1 MPIPI
6 DKKELTTVC
15 TRIVR
20 EGDLDTL
27 TDRAVRRG
35 AEERMGLDDK
45 LLDQQPYKQIVKG
58 IVVEVLE
65 VISKEKEKDGAEDED
80 EDEDEDTHSD
90 DNKNKINDDAD
101 TDADDASKVDGS
113 EEEGYSDVA
122 DEDAPKPK
130 PKKRAAEPQ
139 VSEKSKRVKSS
150 TIITAIS
157 SNTLSKANEATISN
171 LKSYINKCG
180 LRKVWAKELSGMN
193 AAQQIR
199 HLKKLLDDLG
209 MEGRPTLE
217 KCKKIKDKRELQ
229 AELEAMDNNVIIDD
243 RDGSPAD
250 PTRRSRAT
258 VSKQISYNMDDDSES
273 EDEEGNE
280 AEEVEDEGK
289 IEDEG
294 EDKNE
299 DEGEDSDE
307 SDVYTESESDVDEAG
322 PPSDQE
328 EDQSSAD
335 EGNIASDANDSE

>member
-1 MPIPI
+1 MPLPI
-6 DKKELTTVC
+6 DEKELITVC

-65 VISKEKEKDGAEDED
+65 VISKEKEKDDAEDDAENED
-80 EDEDEDTHSD
+80 AHSD

-101 TDADDASKVDGS
+101 TDADDASEVDGS

-130 PKKRAAEPQ
+130 PKKRVAEPQ

-150 TIITAIS
+150 NIITATS
-157 SNTLSKANEATISN
+157 SSTLSKANEATISN

-199 HLKKLLDDLG
+199 HLKKLLDNLG

-229 AELEAMDNNVIIDD
+229 AELEAMDNNVIIDG

-250 PTRRSRAT
+250 STRRSRAT
-258 VSKQISYNMDDDSES
+258 VSKRISYNIDDDSES

-280 AEEVEDEGK
+280 AEEVEDGGK
-289 IEDEG
+289 IENEG

-307 SDVYTESESDVDEAG
+307 SDVYTESEGDVDEAG
-322 PPSDQE
+322 PPSDQ